1 MGERA
6 VPIRVKLGALWAS
19 LMSLYIYNDYFKL
32 YRPGALTGMMA
43 GQMGPLGHAG
53 DTVLIAV
60 SIVLAL
66 PALMIA
72 LSVLLPSRASYWLNI
87 PLALAYSAIE
97 GLTVMGAYPAYQIV
111 VAMEIGVTL
120 TILALAI
127 RGLRSRE

>member
-6 VPIRVKLGALWAS
+6 VPVQVKLGALWAS

-53 DTVLIAV
+53 DAVLIGV
-60 SIVLAL
+60 SGMLAL

-72 LSVLLPSRASYWLNI
+72 VSVLLPARPSCWLNI
-87 PLALAYSAIE
+87 PLALAYTAIE
-97 GLTVMGAYPAYQIV
+97 GLTLMGAYPAYQMV
-111 VAMEIGVTL
+111 VGMEIVVTL
-120 TILALAI
+120 TILALALSGAT
-127 RGLRSRE
+127 RRQ